1 MVKQLV
7 KMKHN
12 NDHTIHSDEW
22 DENEMTFGHEPDSHR
37 DDLDNLTGEEEP
49 SSDELS
55 ALQQKYDELNDS
67 YLRLHAD
74 FDNYRKRTLKEKA
87 EIIKNGGE
95 RVLTEILPLADDFER
110 ALISLHESEDKEA
123 MLEGM
128 DLIYAKFKN
137 FLQQQGI
144 KEIEAIGQPFDPDR
158 FEALTT
164 VPAPEASQKGVVLDC
179 IQKGYE
185 LGDKIIRFPKVI
197 VGE

>member
-1 MVKQLV
+1 
-7 KMKHN
+7 MKHN
-12 NDHTIHSDEW
+12 NENTIHPDEW
-22 DENEMTFGHEPDSHR
+22 DENEMTFGQQSESAHN
-37 DDLDNLTGEEEP
+37 DLDNLTGEEEP
-49 SSDELS
+49 SSEELS

-95 RVLTEILPLADDFER
+95 RVLTEMLPLADDFER

-144 KEIEAIGQPFDPDR
+144 KEIEAIGQPFDSDR